1 MKFNIE
7 ATDVAIIITDL
18 QDQRLI
24 LQVGAIIITDL
35 QDETLI
41 SFVADNYQLTL
52 DLVKL
57 VTETGSLVELMQRIE
72 GELRKSV
79 GA

>member
-7 ATDVAIIITDL
+7 ATDV
-18 QDQRLI
+18 
-24 LQVGAIIITDL
+24 AIIITDL

>member
-7 ATDVAIIITDL
+7 ATDV
-18 QDQRLI
+18 
-24 LQVGAIIITDL
+24 AIIITDL

-57 VTETGSLVELMQRIE
+57 VTETGSLVELVQRIE
-72 GELRKSV
+72 GELRISV

>member
-1 MKFNIE
+1 MKFNIK
-7 ATDVAIIITDL
+7 ATGV
-18 QDQRLI
+18 
-24 LQVGAIIITDL
+24 AIIITDL

>member
-1 MKFNIE
+1 MKINIE
-7 ATDVAIIITDL
+7 ATDV
-18 QDQRLI
+18 
-24 LQVGAIIITDL
+24 AIIITDL

-52 DLVKL
+52 DFVKL
-57 VTETGSLVELMQRIE
+57 VTETGSLVELVQRIE
-72 GELRKSV
+72 GELRISV

>member
-1 MKFNIE
+1 MKLNIE
-7 ATDVAIIITDL
+7 ATDV
-18 QDQRLI
+18 
-24 LQVGAIIITDL
+24 AIIITDL

-52 DLVKL
+52 DFVKL
-57 VTETGSLVELMQRIE
+57 VTETGSLVELVQRIE
-72 GELRKSV
+72 GELRISV

>member
-7 ATDVAIIITDL
+7 ATDV
-18 QDQRLI
+18 
-24 LQVGAIIITDL
+24 AIIITDL

-52 DLVKL
+52 DFVKL
-57 VTETGSLVELMQRIE
+57 VTETGSLVELVQRIE
-72 GELRKSV
+72 GELRISV